1 MLIVIIAIAGDVSL
15 HPVITL
21 TMTIPLTMKLAMSSV
36 WVDCYVSS
44 VHHLQLFLIVMI
56 AAPAAP
62 AASMILENI
71 VHSPPLHTRDTKHK
85 EEVPPLGTAR
95 TEAFLLE
102 EDMSYKPNLNL
113 VKFMFQC
120 CI

>member
-1 MLIVIIAIAGDVSL
+1 
-15 HPVITL
+15 
-21 TMTIPLTMKLAMSSV
+21 MTIPLTMKLAMSSV

-71 VHSPPLHTRDTKHK
+71 VHSPPLHTRDTEQ

-95 TEAFLLE
+95 TVAFLLE

-113 VKFMFQC
+113 VKFMFQL